1 MLRGM
6 ENALIEMPHAIVAM
20 PALPEAAI
28 DAAAREA
35 LLLEISALQK
45 LLPQISDVVDAK
57 AKTLTEECHVLA
69 SIASHQAGLF
79 RESAERVERIPY
91 RDHTIPLDQFNQLF
105 KDTFAQSIQQ
115 ILMTSKL
122 AMEMV
127 FSLREATNQLY
138 VLESF
143 VTEIQNI
150 NKQTNLLALNATIEA
165 MRAGE
170 EGKGFTIVAEEVK
183 GVSGVINQLS
193 RSMHLKIGD
202 ISRSI
207 REAFATLSKV
217 ATTDMTDNLLAQE
230 KLEMMVNGLLTQ
242 SKQMNQ
248 TLSQQVERAESLAE
262 TLDEIQMEMD
272 IQKPINAHIQ
282 QACTSL
288 HQMQVLLETTA
299 HSSVQP
305 SLSGDS

>member
-1 MLRGM
+1 M
-6 ENALIEMPHAIVAM
+6 ENALKEFPDPII
-20 PALPEAAI
+20 ALPVLPDTALESAAT
-28 DAAAREA
+28 REA
-35 LLLEISALQK
+35 LLLEIATLQK
-45 LLPQISDVVDAK
+45 VLPQISDVVDAK
-57 AKTLTEECHVLA
+57 AKALTEECSVLA
-69 SIASHQAGLF
+69 SIASHQAHLF

-91 RDHTIPLDQFNQLF
+91 RDHTIPLDQFNTLF
-105 KDTFAQSIQQ
+105 KDTFAHSIQQ

-143 VTEIQNI
+143 VTEIQSI

-193 RSMHLKIGD
+193 RSMHSKIGE
-202 ISRSI
+202 ISHSI

-230 KLEMMVNGLLTQ
+230 KLEMMLNGLLTQ

-248 TLSQQVERAESLAE
+248 TLSQQVERAESLSE
-262 TLDEIQMEMD
+262 TLDEMKMEMD
-272 IQKPINAHIQ
+272 IQKPINSQIQ
-282 QACTSL
+282 QACMSL
-288 HQMQVLLETTA
+288 HQMQILLDA
-299 HSSVQP
+299 SFNSSVHP
-305 SLSGDS
+305 LLPGDC